1 MLDPTSGYG
10 LIHWVQGFS
19 GPFLDAVFVNASRLG
34 NETFYWIFL
43 PLLYWLGDRRKV
55 FPVVLVL
62 FISFFLNDFAK
73 NLFDLPRPST
83 EQVRVL
89 FAESGTGPGFPSGH
103 AQNAVVLWGA
113 LAMEVRRW
121 WMTLLAV
128 VLTVVI
134 SVSRIYLGLH
144 FPLDVIGG
152 LVLGAV
158 ILMGYSVFRR
168 ISRSMQ
174 PSPLRDALLALALPP
189 ALLLLPWLARSGPMT
204 MGGAFVGFLM
214 GAGIGYLACRE
225 GGMMEGRSPGWRAV
239 AKVLLGFAVVLG
251 LREGTRMV
259 VPDTALADAARY
271 AFIGFAALWGVPWL
285 GRLLGLESRGGRQ
298 GRRYPR

>member
-1 MLDPTSGYG
+1 LHAHRGKPPGDPGRGRGRRHAGGGGAGPGHRGRLRGEGVAGPVPGHPQPPLACLARPVGPPALRRRAMLDPTSGYG

-73 NLFDLPRPST
+73 NLFDLPRRST

-174 PSPLRDALLALALPP
+174 PSPLRDAL
-189 ALLLLPWLARSGPMT
+189 
-204 MGGAFVGFLM
+204 
-214 GAGIGYLACRE
+214 
-225 GGMMEGRSPGWRAV
+225 
-239 AKVLLGFAVVLG
+239 
-251 LREGTRMV
+251 
-259 VPDTALADAARY
+259 
-271 AFIGFAALWGVPWL
+271 
-285 GRLLGLESRGGRQ
+285 
-298 GRRYPR
+298 